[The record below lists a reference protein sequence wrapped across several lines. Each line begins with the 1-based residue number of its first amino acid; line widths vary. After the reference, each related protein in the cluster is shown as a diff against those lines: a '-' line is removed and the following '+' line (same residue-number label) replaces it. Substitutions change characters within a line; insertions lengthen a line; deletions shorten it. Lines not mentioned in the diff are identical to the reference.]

1 MSTQIT
7 IKRLD
12 VAEMKSCP
20 VMQLWAMSELNQLAF
35 QPGSSVNDCWV
46 HQCLAA
52 FMFGKQTLK
61 TARNGIL
68 KGIRRHPLDGA
79 LVLYGDLHRAQ
90 AEIAID
96 DEQDAK

>member
-7 IKRLD
+7 LKRLD
-12 VAEMKSCP
+12 VAEMKPCP
-20 VMQLWAMSELNQLAF
+20 VMQLWAMSELNDLPF
-35 QPGSSVNDCWV
+35 QPGTSVNECWI

-68 KGIRRHPLDGA
+68 KGIRRHPLDGT

-90 AEIAID
+90 MDITPN
-96 DEQDAK
+96 DEQAA